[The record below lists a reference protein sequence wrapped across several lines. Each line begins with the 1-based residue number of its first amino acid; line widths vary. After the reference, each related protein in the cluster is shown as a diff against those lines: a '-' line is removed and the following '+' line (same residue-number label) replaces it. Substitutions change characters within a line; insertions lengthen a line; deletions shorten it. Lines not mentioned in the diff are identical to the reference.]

1 MKYKK
6 GENFM
11 NSNYNPIYPNLNN
24 SGFNATAMGGVAS
37 VPSTK
42 TEMESNNTALMQAND
57 NMLDLEQS
65 YIENILRLNKGK
77 LATLYFSYP
86 DSVEWRDRKY
96 TGIIEAAGRD
106 HIIVSDPKTGR
117 WYLLLM
123 IYLNYVDFDEKINY
137 SPEFYLAN

>member
-1 MKYKK
+1 
-6 GENFM
+6 M
-11 NSNYNPIYPNLNN
+11 NSNYYSNPSYPNLNN
-24 SGFNATAMGGVAS
+24 SGFNATAMNGVAS
-37 VPSTK
+37 IPSNK
-42 TEMESNNTALMQAND
+42 TQLNSNNNEALIQAND

-106 HIIVSDPKTGR
+106 HIIISDPKTGR

-137 SPEFYLAN
+137 SPEFYIPVQNR

>member
-1 MKYKK
+1 
-6 GENFM
+6 M

-77 LATLYFSYP
+77 RAKAYFSFP
-86 DSVEWRDRKY
+86 DSNEWRDKVFE
-96 TGIIEAAGRD
+96 GIIEEAGKD
-106 HIIVSDPKTGR
+106 HLVMSDPKTGK
-117 WYLLLM
+117 WSLILL
-123 IYLNYVDFDEKINY
+123 IYLNFVEFDEKMNY
-137 SPEFYLAN
+137 SHAYSEITY

>member
-1 MKYKK
+1 
-6 GENFM
+6 M
-11 NSNYNPIYPNLNN
+11 NSNYYSNPTYPNLNT
-24 SGFNATAMGGVAS
+24 SGFQATAMGGAAS
-37 VPSTK
+37 MPSSNTNN
-42 TEMESNNTALMQAND
+42 TSNNGLATMQATN
-57 NMLDLEQS
+57 NMLAMEQS

-77 LATLYFSYP
+77 LATFYMSFP
-86 DSVEWRDRKY
+86 DSVEWRDKTF

-137 SPEFYLAN
+137 SPEYYPGN

>member
-1 MKYKK
+1 
-6 GENFM
+6 M

-106 HIIVSDPKTGR
+106 HIILSDPKTGR
-117 WYLLLM
+117 WYL
-123 IYLNYVDFDEKINY
+123 YRCK
-137 SPEFYLAN
+137 FYENQNSQTLHISRCVSRLC